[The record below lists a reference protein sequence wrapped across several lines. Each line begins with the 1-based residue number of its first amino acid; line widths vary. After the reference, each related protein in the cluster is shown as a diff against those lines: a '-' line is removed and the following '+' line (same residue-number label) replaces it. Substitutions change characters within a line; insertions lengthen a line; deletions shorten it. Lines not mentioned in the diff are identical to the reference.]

1 MPDWKMICKI
11 DDIPQLGSRV
21 VKSAEGDIAVFRTS
35 SDEVFALR
43 DKCPHKAGPLSQGLV
58 HGTQVTCPLHGWKL
72 HLDTGEVV
80 APDVGC
86 SRRYPTKVE
95 GVSVFLQI

>member
-1 MPDWKMICKI
+1 MADWKMICKI
-11 DDIPQLGSRV
+11 EDIPQLGSRV

-43 DKCPHKAGPLSQGLV
+43 DKCPHKAGPLLQGLV
-58 HGTQVTCPLHGWKL
+58 HGKQVTCPLHGWKL
-72 HLDTGEVV
+72 HLDSGEVV

-86 SRRYPTKVE
+86 SRRYPTKVD
-95 GVSVFLQI
+95 GGNVFLEL